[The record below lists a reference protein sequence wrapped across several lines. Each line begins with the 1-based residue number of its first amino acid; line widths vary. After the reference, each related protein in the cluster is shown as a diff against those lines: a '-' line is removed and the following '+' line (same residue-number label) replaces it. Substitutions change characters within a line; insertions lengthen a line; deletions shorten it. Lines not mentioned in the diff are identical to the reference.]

1 MRNSYSL
8 QGHVIF
14 ETLVRLKMRCPSP
27 DTVVLEH
34 RGKMEWVVSGMN

>member
-8 QGHVIF
+8 QGHVVF
-14 ETLVRLKMRCPSP
+14 ETLARLKIWCPSP

-34 RGKMEWVVSGMN
+34 RGTME